1 MFCCS
6 KPLIVLSYT
15 LYYRFYAMAFLTVF
29 WTDTLYFVLKNFNVH
44 CISTWTIRPI
54 MPKFILVKFIVCTT
68 SYLSNIQLN
77 WSNNWC
83 FGVFFKYWTEF
94 YLGISCVNKA
104 CAMGSWWNRSFVD
117 PSTSNL
123 MWVLEGGIRT
133 DSNGSFEGS

>member
-6 KPLIVLSYT
+6 KPLIGLSYT
-15 LYYRFYAMAFLTVF
+15 LYYRFYAMASNLLMLEFSGQILY
-29 WTDTLYFVLKNFNVH
+29 TLYFKILMFIVF
-44 CISTWTIRPI
+44 RPI

-77 WSNNWC
+77 WANHWC

-104 CAMGSWWNRSFVD
+104 WAMGSWWNRSFVD